1 MQTFTGYCWL
11 LQNEVDI
18 AQYRYVTM
26 TRWIHRDLEDAGCEI
41 PLNYPELEGN
51 PKRCAQFKYL
61 SYLCKVTGS
70 IVDESFDDETK
81 RVVIEDIEPFI
92 GHCKWLNEKQKTRD
106 LYLRSIAG
114 GLC

>member
-1 MQTFTGYCWL
+1 MQTFTGYCWM

-18 AQYRYVTM
+18 AQHCHVTI
-26 TRWIHRDLEDAGCEI
+26 TRWIQRDLEDAGVEI
-41 PLNYPELEGN
+41 SLNYPELEDD

-70 IVDESFDDETK
+70 IVDESLDDTTK
-81 RVVIEDIEPFI
+81 RVIIEDIEPFI
-92 GHCKWLNEKQKTRD
+92 GRSKWLNEPQKTRD
-106 LYLRSIAG
+106 LCLEVIAG